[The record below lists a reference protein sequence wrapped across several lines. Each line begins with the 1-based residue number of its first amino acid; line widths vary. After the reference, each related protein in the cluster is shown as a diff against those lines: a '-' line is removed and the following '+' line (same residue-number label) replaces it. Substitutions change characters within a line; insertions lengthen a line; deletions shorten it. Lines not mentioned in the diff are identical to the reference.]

1 MRTAFGYIAWTCTL
15 STTLWAGGV
24 TLAADDAPAG
34 NNRSAQA
41 ARNGGAT
48 PARAE
53 QQARGARAAGTN
65 PAEGRKPAKELLADA
80 RKAFNDGRDEVAEKL
95 ARECQAQGL
104 RAQLFGDSPDKLLED
119 IAEYRQVEQSWKKD
133 SRSEG
138 AKKARVAYL
147 LKRARQV
154 MEEADPVNAER
165 YVKLADQAGL
175 TGEGP
180 LQGKLALARKLM
192 ASRVTAARGS
202 SNPSESA
209 SGAQVDELIDE
220 LESTDDLVEAE
231 PAREVPVAPEM
242 DEAATESAGEDAPLE
257 MPADESTGDPA
268 DAQSAVEDLEAGD
281 LPAAPAEPT
290 GNEPTDEPASD
301 AGDSVPGFE
310 ELPDAPA
317 GGKAEELYRDG
328 KEALRAGDHE
338 RAYELYLAAFR
349 SGERLPARQM
359 TEIREFLATHGAAK
373 SARNK
378 KKIQLTSEPGALA
391 PAEEAPDGGVA
402 ATEERRQAA
411 ADKLRN
417 DVRNARY
424 KAEKLADTDPEAA
437 LLILSK
443 AETELEQAQLDP
455 AQSTPLT
462 KSLREAK
469 SQVEY
474 ARKVNGPKIDLD
486 ARNAEV
492 LGSVKRDRDYKLAV
506 EKEFAGKVDE
516 FNQLMREKRFEEAEV
531 LAKQAQ
537 QLKPGDEVAELM
549 VLKARFGARDQF
561 NQYIKE
567 RKADEFGK
575 MLDDVDRTIADNPYT
590 PDIAYPSAKSWKALT
605 DRREKYRTN
614 SSNYLPSPEELK
626 IQQSLSREVSLHF
639 EDSPL
644 STVIKHLA
652 TLADI
657 NIVLDPAGLEEEGVT
672 LSTPVSIDL
681 DQVKMRT

>member
-1 MRTAFGYIAWTCTL
+1 
-15 STTLWAGGV
+15 
-24 TLAADDAPAG
+24 
-34 NNRSAQA
+34 
-41 ARNGGAT
+41 
-48 PARAE
+48 
-53 QQARGARAAGTN
+53 
-65 PAEGRKPAKELLADA
+65 
-80 RKAFNDGRDEVAEKL
+80 
-95 ARECQAQGL
+95 
-104 RAQLFGDSPDKLLED
+104 
-119 IAEYRQVEQSWKKD
+119 
-133 SRSEG
+133 
-138 AKKARVAYL
+138 L

-209 SGAQVDELIDE
+209 SAAQVDELIDE

-455 AQSTPLT
+455 AQSTPLS

-537 QLKPGDEVAELM
+537 QLKPGDEVAE
-549 VLKARFGARDQF
+549 
-561 NQYIKE
+561 
-567 RKADEFGK
+567 
-575 MLDDVDRTIADNPYT
+575 
-590 PDIAYPSAKSWKALT
+590 
-605 DRREKYRTN
+605 
-614 SSNYLPSPEELK
+614 
-626 IQQSLSREVSLHF
+626 
-639 EDSPL
+639 
-644 STVIKHLA
+644 
-652 TLADI
+652 
-657 NIVLDPAGLEEEGVT
+657 
-672 LSTPVSIDL
+672 
-681 DQVKMRT
+681 

>member
-310 ELPDAPA
+310 ELPTSRSV
-317 GGKAEELYRDG
+317 GKFLE
-328 KEALRAGDHE
+328 AGD
-338 RAYELYLAAFR
+338 
-349 SGERLPARQM
+349 
-359 TEIREFLATHGAAK
+359 
-373 SARNK
+373 
-378 KKIQLTSEPGALA
+378 
-391 PAEEAPDGGVA
+391 
-402 ATEERRQAA
+402 
-411 ADKLRN
+411 
-417 DVRNARY
+417 
-424 KAEKLADTDPEAA
+424 
-437 LLILSK
+437 
-443 AETELEQAQLDP
+443 
-455 AQSTPLT
+455 
-462 KSLREAK
+462 
-469 SQVEY
+469 
-474 ARKVNGPKIDLD
+474 
-486 ARNAEV
+486 
-492 LGSVKRDRDYKLAV
+492 
-506 EKEFAGKVDE
+506 
-516 FNQLMREKRFEEAEV
+516 
-531 LAKQAQ
+531 
-537 QLKPGDEVAELM
+537 
-549 VLKARFGARDQF
+549 
-561 NQYIKE
+561 
-567 RKADEFGK
+567 
-575 MLDDVDRTIADNPYT
+575 
-590 PDIAYPSAKSWKALT
+590 
-605 DRREKYRTN
+605 
-614 SSNYLPSPEELK
+614 
-626 IQQSLSREVSLHF
+626 
-639 EDSPL
+639 
-644 STVIKHLA
+644 
-652 TLADI
+652 
-657 NIVLDPAGLEEEGVT
+657 
-672 LSTPVSIDL
+672 
-681 DQVKMRT
+681 